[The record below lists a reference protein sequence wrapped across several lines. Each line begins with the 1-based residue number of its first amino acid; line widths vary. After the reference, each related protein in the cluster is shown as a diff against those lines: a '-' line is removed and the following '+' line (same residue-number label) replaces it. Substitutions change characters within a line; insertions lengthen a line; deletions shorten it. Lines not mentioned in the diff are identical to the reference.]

1 MKKFFLLLVLF
12 SPKLFSN
19 TIIGNPNVEINSE
32 GLYLIQIKLTSTTNI
47 TEDDIFIANFKSDEE
62 LSDLNFEFKIFENL
76 EEYKRLTLAI
86 PKDYSE
92 DYVSFR
98 LDVKKELKKDIFIFL
113 PQNNFIDKEKAQV
126 SFKLP
131 AKRSFDEP
139 QKYDLTNIL
148 SDEVKD
154 NEDLKSIQ
162 PNVFSLAKPIDNN
175 NENLQDIE
183 NTQSSEIIDN
193 KKNLQDFE
201 IISSTEVETI
211 WSVSNSVSQ
220 NYDASIYQ
228 IMWGFYLENPNAFI
242 DDNIHLVR
250 ADVDLIL
257 PSQELVSSTS
267 DSSIKESVVFM
278 EKRKYQLQ
286 RYSTKPILK
295 LTAPEEIFT
304 DLSTKDNSNKSSASK
319 LQTDSILEI
328 DNSELNSSEI
338 VSKNTSIIELKS
350 QTDLSLKSDTSN
362 NSQVFELKD
371 LFWVGLLSLL
381 LGFVIAYMLIR
392 LSKKP
397 SFTKAA
403 LEEDLQDEDNTFQ
416 TNLSIRNDIETQ
428 ELDLVR
434 TYIAMDDWESA
445 EKILKK
451 LISSSKNNLIV
462 SEAQLL
468 LKERK

>member
-1 MKKFFLLLVLF
+1 MKKFILLLVLF

-76 EEYKRLTLAI
+76 EDYKRLTLAI

-98 LDVKKELKKDIFIFL
+98 LDIKKELKKDIFIFL
-113 PQNNFIDKEKAQV
+113 PQNDFIGKEKAQV

-162 PNVFSLAKPIDNN
+162 PNVLSLAQPIDNN

-228 IMWGFYLENPNAFI
+228 IMWGFYLENPKAFI

-304 DLSTKDNSNKSSASK
+304 DSSIKDNSNKSSASK